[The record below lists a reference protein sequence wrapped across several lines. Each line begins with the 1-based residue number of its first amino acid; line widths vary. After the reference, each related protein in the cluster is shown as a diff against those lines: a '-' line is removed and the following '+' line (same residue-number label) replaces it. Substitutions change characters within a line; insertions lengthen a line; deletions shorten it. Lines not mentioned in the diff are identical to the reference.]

1 MGKVGEYSGGSVIL
15 RTGLLVCGAW
25 FLWFFVLRGAFT
37 GTKVIERRIEEE
49 ICESEM
55 GDAELAKNVN
65 RFGSEVFKPLAASN
79 PGDNVFFSPVSI
91 AAAMSMV
98 RIGATPNSS
107 AEKELDRYLPCAG
120 SLLRKLANEL
130 EMETEDVQTKFANSL
145 WMSENLNPS
154 YKDQMQRLNAFTEHL
169 PKTPEPINKWVE
181 GQTNGLIKDL
191 LSKIDP
197 EMIAILVNAVY
208 FRGSWALQF
217 SPEATTD
224 HPFELANGKKENC
237 RMMSLSKNVMFRELP
252 SGAKSVKL
260 SYGKSREFYAVL
272 TLPPK
277 GKAPNPYEEDS
288 SAKFEMRKVHV
299 RMPRFKVQF
308 QTSVKDTLRSIGIEA
323 VFTQLGMLKGIC
335 TREDT
340 FIGDVVHK
348 AVVEVSMVQGPYR
361 QIKTAKRAL
370 EGETYQCF
378 VFAISQV
385 DEYGTKAA
393 AATAVI
399 MMATSFDPSQPIEF
413 LVDRPFAISIVHKS
427 GMVLF
432 SGAIN
437 NPEFY

>member
-348 AVVEVSMVQGPYR
+348 AVVEV
-361 QIKTAKRAL
+361 
-370 EGETYQCF
+370 
-378 VFAISQV
+378 

>member
-1 MGKVGEYSGGSVIL
+1 VIL

-348 AVVEVSMVQGPYR
+348 AVVEV
-361 QIKTAKRAL
+361 
-370 EGETYQCF
+370 
-378 VFAISQV
+378 